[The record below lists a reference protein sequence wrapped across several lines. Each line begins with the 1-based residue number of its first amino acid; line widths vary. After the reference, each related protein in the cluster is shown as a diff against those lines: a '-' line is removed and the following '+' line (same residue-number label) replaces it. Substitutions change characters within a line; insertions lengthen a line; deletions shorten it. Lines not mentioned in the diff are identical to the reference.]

1 MKLFCPAIFFCIF
14 LFSLSLKSDSWEIRS
29 LKKVSYQKGELY
41 KVSVSPRLRDLI
53 QKSVKAISKRPFW
66 LKNYMKKNDG
76 EGAIPWHK
84 NLGVTKKEYKFMMDE
99 GNEQFS
105 LNKLGESSVSIV
117 QEEGLYKVYI
127 EGPSSLAFHFT
138 ISKDLKTMTLKG
150 FEGSGRFDT
159 KGRLLEP
166 ILAGQGLRW
175 KIHNVYNL
183 QLERLTG
190 KIGEITYIELDN
202 KRDCAFSIRLKGANE
217 GRVILN
223 YQFVVKYACVH
234 NI

>member
-1 MKLFCPAIFFCIF
+1 
-14 LFSLSLKSDSWEIRS
+14 
-29 LKKVSYQKGELY
+29 
-41 KVSVSPRLRDLI
+41 
-53 QKSVKAISKRPFW
+53 
-66 LKNYMKKNDG
+66 MKKNDG

-138 ISKDLKTMTLKG
+138 ISKDLKIMTLKG

-183 QLERLTG
+183 QLARLTG